1 VTQRAHLS
9 LASSK
14 RRRAASTLCEAD
26 MGGPAVIILASK
38 AHVIVLASKAHTT
51 DRTGMLGWADWVG
64 RGRWARRED
73 LAQQALSFLL
83 FSFSSFSVL
92 DFYFIFYLNFSRL
105 VNAQI

>member
-1 VTQRAHLS
+1 M
-9 LASSK
+9 
-14 RRRAASTLCEAD
+14 LCEAD

-51 DRTGMLGWADWVG
+51 DRTGMPGWANWVG

-83 FSFSSFSVL
+83 FFLFSLFFVL